1 MGNVL
6 SFVFASFYVVSSYY
20 IYGNFI
26 YPMLIRNYR
35 KGLDIN
41 FDYFKKD
48 IIYLGSMILGWLI
61 LMCWWIGYLFTF
73 LIVKKI
79 GGTEAVSVACLNI
92 SGSVLV
98 LSVLATGWPKLIGSF
113 LLRR

>member
-41 FDYFKKD
+41 FDYFKEQ
-48 IIYLGSMILGWLI
+48 ILREEDKVITHAIKTGFPI
-61 LMCWWIGYLFTF
+61 TGNDKFYQG
-73 LIVKKI
+73 V
-79 GGTEAVSVACLNI
+79 LN
-92 SGSVLV
+92 G
-98 LSVLATGWPKLIGSF
+98 
-113 LLRR
+113 